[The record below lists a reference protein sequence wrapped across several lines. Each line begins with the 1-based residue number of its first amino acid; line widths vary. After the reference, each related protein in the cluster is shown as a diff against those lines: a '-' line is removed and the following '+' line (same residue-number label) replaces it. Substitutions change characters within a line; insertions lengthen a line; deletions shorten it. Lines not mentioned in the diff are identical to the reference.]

1 MATLNN
7 RSKILAWGL
16 GLASICMLPA
26 AQASDESLIDMTYL
40 KFVQTYQDSSVSDL
54 DKIQTDIAKA
64 KIDLRL
70 GSNKIKLKEKVDE
83 VAKLQAIDD
92 LQEAF
97 EEDLTKHLGS
107 SDISDLRK
115 KLAEDLQKEIARMSD
130 ANEMV
135 EMGQS
140 EKEATIQVRDLG
152 EDSAFAVE
160 QKFWVKDGKL
170 VTTAAV
176 IPKKD
181 AFAKDPSVSDIRNV
195 KKYFDSE
202 AMKKVAAEFSK
213 DVLGSGKVEIDPKA
227 DLDKEVPAQFVKLQ
241 SHLKMEE
248 GAVQKNLVDVE
259 SKAEKAIASAMI
271 EYESLKEKVS
281 PAGGET
287 KLSNLDALAKALKK
301 NKGKSIEACDF
312 LVGTLT
318 KARMDKDDLAE
329 CFPAEALAE
338 RVGAHGDDEPKARL
352 KKRPDADGV
361 EDEGEG
367 KTDAAQSTS
376 SPPANLPPQMNPMD
390 MQAALQREA
399 NTAACLNANQ
409 QLMAAIP
416 QMELDKKFN
425 SLLQGFES
433 IITGSTLIPQVLVS
447 IPPDA
452 SGPGAYL
459 QAQSAVEDLTK
470 DWNLKD
476 PEVQAKVKKELRAAE
491 IATSKAASDYEA
503 YKFRLT
509 RIGLMDP
516 AIGLPL
522 DSPEGVKLA
531 KLERDMAAAGAV
543 KESMQSIHGTIREM
557 TQKSFGPLNSGLGR
571 TSRAS
576 GVPSVGTPRV
586 APSR

>member
-1 MATLNN
+1 MATLKNK
-7 RSKILAWGL
+7 RKVLAWGL
-16 GLASICMLPA
+16 GFASICVLPYA
-26 AQASDESLIDMTYL
+26 LASDENLREMSYL
-40 KFVQTYQDSSVSDL
+40 KFVQTYQDSSSADL
-54 DKIQTDIAKA
+54 DKVLKDIAKE

-70 GSNKIKLKEKVDE
+70 GTSKIKLKEKVDE
-83 VAKLQAIDD
+83 VAKLQAVDD
-92 LQEAF
+92 LQKTF
-97 EEDLTKHLGS
+97 VRDLNKNLGS
-107 SDISDLRK
+107 TEDSDVRK
-115 KLAEDLQKEIARMSD
+115 KLAEDLQKEIARMAD
-130 ANEMV
+130 GNEMV
-135 EMGQS
+135 ELGQS
-140 EKEATIQVRDLG
+140 ETEASIKVTDLG

-176 IPKKD
+176 VPKKD

-195 KKYFDSE
+195 KKYFDAE
-202 AMKKVAAEFSK
+202 AMKKVAAELSK

-241 SHLKMEE
+241 SHLKMD
-248 GAVQKNLVDVE
+248 DVE
-259 SKAEKAIASAMI
+259 AQKKLLDVKSETENAIAGAML

-287 KLSNLDALAKALKK
+287 KLANLDALTKALKK
-301 NKGKSIEACDF
+301 NKGKSVEACDL
-312 LVGTLT
+312 LVATLT
-318 KARMDKDDLAE
+318 KSRMDKDDLAE

-338 RVGAHGDDEPKARL
+338 RVGAHGDEAPKARL

-361 EDEGEG
+361 EDEADGT
-367 KTDAAQSTS
+367 KDTAQSTS
-376 SPPANLPPQMNPMD
+376 SPANVPPQMNPMD

-416 QMELDKKFN
+416 QMELDRKFN

-433 IITGSTLIPQVLVS
+433 VITGSTLIPQVLVS

-459 QAQSAVEDLTK
+459 QAQSAVEDLVK
-470 DWNLKD
+470 DWNIKD
-476 PEVQAKVKKELRAAE
+476 PEIQAKVKKELRAAE
-491 IATSKAASDYEA
+491 IAASKAASDYEA

-557 TQKSFGPLNSGLGR
+557 TQKTLSPLNSGLGR